1 MITFDAPRRLAMRPE
16 EEAAWLRSLAAELG
30 AGATLRAAL
39 AAAAVDIPR
48 LQRVVRLAAG
58 GSPLGEVAGL
68 VAVALPTTGRSAAA
82 AIDIVARS
90 GGRAAAVFA
99 ELAAQ
104 ADAKAELAAERRAA
118 TAQARLSAMVVGA
131 LPLAALAVLVVT
143 GRAAA
148 LLGGGGLGSLILFAG
163 TGLQLL
169 GLAAVVAM
177 VRRAAR

>member
-1 MITFDAPRRLAMRPE
+1 MITFDAGRPVAMRPE

-39 AAAAVDIPR
+39 EAAAADVPR
-48 LQRVVRLAAG
+48 FERVVRLAAS
-58 GSPLGEVAGL
+58 GSPLEEVAGH
-68 VAVALPTTGRSAAA
+68 VACGLSTVGRSAAA
-82 AIDIVARS
+82 AIEIVARQ

-104 ADAKAELAAERRAA
+104 ADAEADLAAERRAA

-131 LPLAALAVLVVT
+131 LPLVALAMLFAS

-148 LLGGGGLGSLILFAG
+148 LMRGGSIGPLILAVG
-163 TGLQLL
+163 TALQIL
-169 GLAAVVAM
+169 GLVVVVVM
-177 VRRAAR
+177 MRRAER